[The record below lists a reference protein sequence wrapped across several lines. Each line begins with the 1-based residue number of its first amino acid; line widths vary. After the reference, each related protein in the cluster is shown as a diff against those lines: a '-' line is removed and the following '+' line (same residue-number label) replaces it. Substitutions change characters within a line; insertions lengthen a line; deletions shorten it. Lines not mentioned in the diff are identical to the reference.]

1 MWFDNKQINQTI
13 IHNKAPPEEP
23 PLMAYHSIGLEMN
36 PTKKNEKSPRL
47 KSRIKKARKG
57 TRKSD
62 ISLNKDDYSLSSVA
76 QAVCHELNTK
86 ALVVAEST
94 LNGMKTHGR
103 HIILNLGDKPISE
116 LTIEDIDELKITL
129 LTQGKKGKVIN
140 GCYTILRAVCA
151 KACSSEQQKNDLM
164 EKIKNLKV
172 VNDDPF
178 PFTEDEVRQLLLTD
192 TDNEMAKDMAS
203 FAILTALR
211 ISELICTCWE
221 NIEFYTEQGIE
232 KCRLYVDLA
241 KPLNKYKVTKTEE
254 SERTIELSAEAAQLL
269 RKLERLTGDKAPT
282 VINVVQRDNITV
294 KREKRRFVFFNEQT
308 GHPWLNPK
316 QFAKQFFTGFLKEAG
331 VAHRGPNQ
339 LRHTAAS
346 IHFNN
351 GVSVAWI
358 AELLG
363 HRDVSI
369 VEKHYAKRNKV
380 SLKKEQVKADKT
392 VAELFK
398 TTDEN
403 SIVVPTEI
411 AQVKD
416 EAESVVN
423 DDKLFIQ
430 NLLQFARASKS
441 DKHREQIYKIIE
453 DTLKEGQ

>member
-1 MWFDNKQINQTI
+1 
-13 IHNKAPPEEP
+13 P
-23 PLMAYHSIGLEMN
+23 
-36 PTKKNEKSPRL
+36 
-47 KSRIKKARKG
+47 
-57 TRKSD
+57 
-62 ISLNKDDYSLSSVA
+62 LSSVA

-103 HIILNLGDKPISE
+103 HIILNLGDKPLSE

-221 NIEFYTEQGIE
+221 NIEFYTEDGIE

-269 RKLERLTGDKAPT
+269 RKLERLTGDKAPIT
-282 VINVVQRDNITV
+282 IDVVQRDNITV

-339 LRHTAAS
+339 LRHTGAS
-346 IHFNN
+346 IPFNR

-380 SLKKEQVKADKT
+380 SLKKEQVKADRT
-392 VAELFK
+392 IAELFK
-398 TTDEN
+398 TGDSN
-403 SIVVPTEI
+403 SIVVPNDIVETKQAAQSI
-411 AQVKD
+411 A
-416 EAESVVN
+416 S
-423 DDKLFIQ
+423 DDKAFIQ
-430 NLLQFARASKS
+430 NLLELARAAKS
-441 DKHREQIYKIIE
+441 DKHREQIYKIID
-453 DTLKEGQ
+453 DTLKVGQ

>member
-1 MWFDNKQINQTI
+1 I

-47 KSRIKKARKG
+47 KSRIQKARKG
-57 TRKSD
+57 TRKSKV
-62 ISLNKDDYSLSSVA
+62 SLDKNDHKLNSVA
-76 QAVCHELNTK
+76 RAVCH
-86 ALVVAEST
+86 ALEINEPVVAEST
-94 LNGMKTHGR
+94 FNGMKTHGR
-103 HIILNLGDKPISE
+103 HIIRNLGEKLLSE
-116 LTIEDIDELKITL
+116 LTIEDIDNLTTTL
-129 LTQGKKGKVIN
+129 LKQGKKGKVIN
-140 GCYTILRAVCA
+140 GCYTILRAVCS
-151 KACSSEQQKNDLM
+151 KACLSEHQKSDLM
-164 EKIKNLKV
+164 EGIKNLKV

-178 PFTEDEVRQLLLTD
+178 PLTEDEVRQLLLTD

-254 SERTIELSAEAAQLL
+254 SERTIELSAEAAQIL
-269 RKLERLTGDKAPT
+269 RKLESLTGDKDPIA
-282 VINVVQRDNITV
+282 IDVVQRDNITV

-331 VAHRGPNQ
+331 VPHRGPNQ
-339 LRHTAAS
+339 LRHTGAS
-346 IHFNN
+346 IPFNR

-380 SLKKEQVKADKT
+380 SLKKEQVKADRT
-392 VAELFK
+392 IAELFK
-398 TTDEN
+398 TGDSN
-403 SIVVPTEI
+403 SIFVPNDIVETKQAAQSI
-411 AQVKD
+411 A
-416 EAESVVN
+416 S
-423 DDKLFIQ
+423 DDKAFIQ
-430 NLLQFARASKS
+430 NLLELARVAKS
-441 DKHREQIYKIIE
+441 DKHREQIYKIID
-453 DTLKEGQ
+453 DTLKVGQ

>member
-1 MWFDNKQINQTI
+1 
-13 IHNKAPPEEP
+13 
-23 PLMAYHSIGLEMN
+23 MAYHSIGLEMN

>member
-1 MWFDNKQINQTI
+1 
-13 IHNKAPPEEP
+13 
-23 PLMAYHSIGLEMN
+23 MACNFIGRKMN
-36 PTKKNEKSPRL
+36 PTEKNQKSPRL
-47 KSRIKKARKG
+47 KSRIQKGRKG

-62 ISLNKDDYSLSSVA
+62 ISLNKDDYPLSSVA

-103 HIILNLGDKPISE
+103 HIILNLGDKPLSE

-221 NIEFYTEQGIE
+221 NIEFYTEEGIE

-294 KREKRRFVFFNEQT
+294 KREKRRFI
-308 GHPWLNPK
+308 
-316 QFAKQFFTGFLKEAG
+316 FLMSK
-331 VAHRGPNQ
+331 RGI
-339 LRHTAAS
+339 R
-346 IHFNN
+346 
-351 GVSVAWI
+351 G
-358 AELLG
+358 
-363 HRDVSI
+363 
-369 VEKHYAKRNKV
+369 
-380 SLKKEQVKADKT
+380 
-392 VAELFK
+392 
-398 TTDEN
+398 
-403 SIVVPTEI
+403 
-411 AQVKD
+411 
-416 EAESVVN
+416 
-423 DDKLFIQ
+423 
-430 NLLQFARASKS
+430 
-441 DKHREQIYKIIE
+441 
-453 DTLKEGQ
+453 

>member
-47 KSRIKKARKG
+47 KSRIQKARKG

-103 HIILNLGDKPISE
+103 HIILNLGDKPLSG

-221 NIEFYTEQGIE
+221 NIEFYTEEGIE

-294 KREKRRFVFFNEQT
+294 KREKRRFIFFNEQT

>member
-47 KSRIKKARKG
+47 KSRIQKARKG

-103 HIILNLGDKPISE
+103 HIILNLGDKPLSE

-453 DTLKEGQ
+453 DTLKGGQ

>member
-1 MWFDNKQINQTI
+1 
-13 IHNKAPPEEP
+13 
-23 PLMAYHSIGLEMN
+23 
-36 PTKKNEKSPRL
+36 
-47 KSRIKKARKG
+47 
-57 TRKSD
+57 
-62 ISLNKDDYSLSSVA
+62 
-76 QAVCHELNTK
+76 
-86 ALVVAEST
+86 
-94 LNGMKTHGR
+94 
-103 HIILNLGDKPISE
+103 LGDKPLSE

-140 GCYTILRAVCA
+140 GCYTILRAVCD

-172 VNDDPF
+172 VNDEPF

>member
-1 MWFDNKQINQTI
+1 
-13 IHNKAPPEEP
+13 
-23 PLMAYHSIGLEMN
+23 MAYHSIGLEMN

-47 KSRIKKARKG
+47 KSRIQKARKG
-57 TRKSD
+57 TRKSKV
-62 ISLNKDDYSLSSVA
+62 SLDKNDHKLNSVA
-76 QAVCHELNTK
+76 RAVCH
-86 ALVVAEST
+86 ALEINEPVVAEST
-94 LNGMKTHGR
+94 FNGMKTHGR
-103 HIILNLGDKPISE
+103 HIIRNLGEKLLSE
-116 LTIEDIDELKITL
+116 LTIEDIDNLTTTL
-129 LTQGKKGKVIN
+129 LKQGKKGKVIN
-140 GCYTILRAVCA
+140 GCYTILRAVCS
-151 KACSSEQQKNDLM
+151 KACSSGHQKNNLM
-164 EKIKNLKV
+164 ENIVNLKV

-178 PFTEDEVRQLLLTD
+178 PLTEDEIRQLLLTA
-192 TDNEMAKDMAS
+192 TDLQMSKDMS
-203 FAILTALR
+203 VFGILSALR
-211 ISELICTCWE
+211 ISELICSCWE
-221 NIEFYTEQGIE
+221 NIEFYTEEEIE

-254 SERTIELSAEAAQLL
+254 SERTIELSAEAAQIL
-269 RKLERLTGDKAPT
+269 RKLEPLTGDKAP
-282 VINVVQRDNITV
+282 ISIDVVQRDNITV

-316 QFAKQFFTGFLKEAG
+316 QFAKQFFTGFLQEAG

-339 LRHTAAS
+339 LRHTGAS
-346 IHFNN
+346 IQFNR

-363 HRDVSI
+363 HGDVSI

-380 SLKKEQVKADKT
+380 SLKKEQAKADKT
-392 VAELFK
+392 VADLFK

-403 SIVVPTEI
+403 SIVVPTET
-411 AQVKD
+411 AQIID
-416 EAESVVN
+416 EAESVVS

>member
-47 KSRIKKARKG
+47 KSRIQKARKG

-103 HIILNLGDKPISE
+103 HIILNLGDKPLSE

-358 AELLG
+358 AELIG

-453 DTLKEGQ
+453 DTLKGGQ

>member
-1 MWFDNKQINQTI
+1 
-13 IHNKAPPEEP
+13 
-23 PLMAYHSIGLEMN
+23 MACNFIGRKMN
-36 PTKKNEKSPRL
+36 PTEKNQKSPRL
-47 KSRIKKARKG
+47 KSRIQKGRKG

-62 ISLNKDDYSLSSVA
+62 ISLNKDDYPLSSVA

-103 HIILNLGDKPISE
+103 HIILHLGDKPLSE

-140 GCYTILRAVCA
+140 GCYTILRAVCD

-172 VNDDPF
+172 VNDEPF
-178 PFTEDEVRQLLLTD
+178 PLTEDEVRQLLLTS
-192 TDNEMAKDMAS
+192 TNLQMAKDMTV
-203 FAILTALR
+203 FGILSDLR
-211 ISELICTCWE
+211 ISELICACWE
-221 NIEFYTEQGIE
+221 NIEFYTEERIE

-254 SERTIELSAEAAQLL
+254 SERTIELSPEAAQLL
-269 RKLERLTGDKAPT
+269 RKLERLTGDKAP
-282 VINVVQRDNITV
+282 IAIDVVQRDNITV

-316 QFAKQFFTGFLKEAG
+316 QFAKQFFTGFLQEAG

-339 LRHTAAS
+339 LRHTGAS
-346 IHFNN
+346 IPFNR

-358 AELLG
+358 AQLLG

-392 VAELFK
+392 VTELFK

-403 SIVVPTEI
+403 SIVVPNDIVEI
-411 AQVKD
+411 KQAAQPI
-416 EAESVVN
+416 AS
-423 DDKLFIQ
+423 DDKAFIQ
-430 NLLQFARASKS
+430 NLLELARAAKN
-441 DKHREQIYKIIE
+441 DKHREQIYKIID
-453 DTLKEGQ
+453 DTLKGGQ

>member
-47 KSRIKKARKG
+47 KSRIQKARKG

-103 HIILNLGDKPISE
+103 HIILNLGDKPLSG

-221 NIEFYTEQGIE
+221 NIEFYTEEGIE

-294 KREKRRFVFFNEQT
+294 KREKRRFI
-308 GHPWLNPK
+308 
-316 QFAKQFFTGFLKEAG
+316 FLMSK
-331 VAHRGPNQ
+331 RGI
-339 LRHTAAS
+339 R
-346 IHFNN
+346 
-351 GVSVAWI
+351 G
-358 AELLG
+358 
-363 HRDVSI
+363 
-369 VEKHYAKRNKV
+369 
-380 SLKKEQVKADKT
+380 
-392 VAELFK
+392 
-398 TTDEN
+398 
-403 SIVVPTEI
+403 
-411 AQVKD
+411 
-416 EAESVVN
+416 
-423 DDKLFIQ
+423 
-430 NLLQFARASKS
+430 
-441 DKHREQIYKIIE
+441 
-453 DTLKEGQ
+453 

>member
-1 MWFDNKQINQTI
+1 
-13 IHNKAPPEEP
+13 
-23 PLMAYHSIGLEMN
+23 MN
-36 PTKKNEKSPRL
+36 PTEKNQKSPRL

-62 ISLNKDDYSLSSVA
+62 ISLNKDDYPLGSVA

-103 HIILNLGDKPISE
+103 HIILNLGDKPLSE

-151 KACSSEQQKNDLM
+151 KACSSKQQKNDLM
-164 EKIKNLKV
+164 EKVKNLKV
-172 VNDDPF
+172 VNDEPF
-178 PFTEDEVRQLLLTD
+178 PLTEDEVRQLLLTA
-192 TDNEMAKDMAS
+192 TDLQMSKDMAV
-203 FAILTALR
+203 FGILSALR

-221 NIEFYTEQGIE
+221 NIEFYTEEGIE

-254 SERTIELSAEAAQLL
+254 SERTIELSAEAAQIL
-269 RKLERLTGDKAPT
+269 RKLEPLTGDKAP
-282 VINVVQRDNITV
+282 ISIDVVQRDNITV

-316 QFAKQFFTGFLKEAG
+316 QFAKQFFTGFLQDAG

-339 LRHTAAS
+339 LRHTGAS
-346 IHFNN
+346 IQFNR

-363 HRDVSI
+363 HGDVSI

-380 SLKKEQVKADKT
+380 SLKKEQAKADKT
-392 VAELFK
+392 VADLFK

-403 SIVVPTEI
+403 SIVVPTET
-411 AQVKD
+411 AQIID
-416 EAESVVN
+416 EAESVVS

>member
-1 MWFDNKQINQTI
+1 
-13 IHNKAPPEEP
+13 
-23 PLMAYHSIGLEMN
+23 MN
-36 PTKKNEKSPRL
+36 PTEKNQKSPRL

-62 ISLNKDDYSLSSVA
+62 ISLNKDDYPLGSVA

-94 LNGMKTHGR
+94 LIGMKTHGR
-103 HIILNLGDKPISE
+103 HIILHLGDKPLSE

-140 GCYTILRAVCA
+140 GCYTILRAVCD

-172 VNDDPF
+172 VNDEPF
-178 PFTEDEVRQLLLTD
+178 PLTEDEVRQLLLTS
-192 TDNEMAKDMAS
+192 TNLQMAKDMTV
-203 FAILTALR
+203 FGILSALR
-211 ISELICTCWE
+211 ISELICACWE
-221 NIEFYTEQGIE
+221 NIEFYTEERIE

-254 SERTIELSAEAAQLL
+254 SERTIELSPEAAQLL
-269 RKLERLTGDKAPT
+269 RKLERLTGDKAP
-282 VINVVQRDNITV
+282 IAIDVVQRDNITV

-316 QFAKQFFTGFLKEAG
+316 QFAKQFFTGFLQEAG

-339 LRHTAAS
+339 LRHTGAS
-346 IHFNN
+346 IPFNR

-358 AELLG
+358 AQLLG

-392 VAELFK
+392 VTELFK

-403 SIVVPTEI
+403 SIVVPNDIVEI
-411 AQVKD
+411 KQAAQPI
-416 EAESVVN
+416 AS
-423 DDKLFIQ
+423 DDKAFIQ
-430 NLLQFARASKS
+430 NLLELARAAKN
-441 DKHREQIYKIIE
+441 DKHREQIYKIID
-453 DTLKEGQ
+453 DTLKGGQ

>member
-47 KSRIKKARKG
+47 KSRIQKARKG

-129 LTQGKKGKVIN
+129 LTQSKKGKVIN